1 MNREQRAAYQA
12 AYYAA
17 HREQRAAYRAAYYAA
32 HRDRLLE
39 YQRTRRAKKEAA

>member
-1 MNREQRAAYQA
+1 MNREQRAADN
-12 AYYAA
+12 
-17 HREQRAAYRAAYYAA
+17 AAYYAA